1 MPEGGILFSDTI
13 DREGIHEETDILLE
27 KSKIY
32 ICENNA
38 GHSFVSLFFLKGY
51 AAFEKTGEN
60 YFHVFLNGNEIGT
73 VGEADRAEQLLQEAR
88 RNIASQS
95 DDMIFMDADLKLVGE
110 EVLWGTL
117 DNEDNLLAAMERELE
132 SSIRET
138 SHRSYTMKVNEY
150 MVNLSSVEDVESLL
164 QAAVDKYDSEDKF
177 SVELTHDAQ
186 KEFNV
191 LTTEV
196 VNKQELTAQEE
207 QKEESIYAG
216 GVQSVLDQ
224 AGSQADQQGEKDFED
239 YDLGLMTMDFAE
251 KVEIVET
258 YLPESMLTPL
268 DQAIEDVIKDQE
280 TPGEYE
286 VVSGD
291 TLSEISIKVNIP
303 MDQIIAMNSETLTDE
318 NSTIRVGDK
327 LIITVPEPEL
337 SVERMEQNYYEEIYD
352 ADVIY
357 VDNDSWYTT
366 QTKILQ
372 QPSAGFR
379 RVVAD
384 VSYLNDREVTRD
396 ILKEEVVMEAVP
408 KIVERGTKI
417 PPTYIK
423 PISGGR
429 LSSNFGRRKSPTKG
443 ASSYHKGVDWSVP
456 TGTAVFASCGGTVAR
471 AGWGS
476 GYGYCVYINHED
488 GRQTR
493 YGHLSKVLVKVGQ
506 TVKQGERIA
515 LSGNTGVSTGPH
527 LHFEILINGSQVNP
541 LKYLN

>member
-327 LIITVPEPEL
+327 LIITVPQPEL